1 MFRKRLRCATL
12 FFVGGLLCVGR
23 DKNARHNLILFNIFS
38 YSQVGWSL
46 ITEVCGAQVNND
58 SFPWFLENLHIKLAY
73 QTALATKAP
82 CAQSQTHTAVGHVDL
97 RASGRDLQR
106 ATARRAGRGEKGSG
120 AEPISGASA
129 PSSVLGAQV
138 RVQMPRSGVSP
149 TISQEQPFRTST

>member
-12 FFVGGLLCVGR
+12 FFVEGLLCVGR
-23 DKNARHNLILFNIFS
+23 DKNARHNLIIFNIFS

-82 CAQSQTHTAVGHVDL
+82 CAQSQPHTAVGHVDL
-97 RASGRDLQR
+97 RSSGRDPQR
-106 ATARRAGRGEKGSG
+106 AIAVGRGEKGSG

-138 RVQMPRSGVSP
+138 RVQMSRSGVSP
-149 TISQEQPFRTST
+149 TISHEQPFRTST